1 MAEQNLNTG
10 SSGDEIDLSVFFKK
24 IGDVIINIIFAFYKR
39 IILISILLGL
49 SIILGIVNYIRTP
62 NIYNS
67 ELIISSRYLN
77 KQISTSIINS
87 LRRMTKERNYDELS
101 SRLKLSTSTVK
112 KIKEIRVSPFEKDTT
127 KLPFIF
133 KIEASV
139 NDTRILDTLQYGLIS
154 YLSSINYVKKAREMD
169 KKNLTDLIEKIKK
182 EIESLES
189 LKKIASTSL
198 SPQTNKGG
206 FVYGQPYDPLNI
218 YRESAKLYQ
227 ELTTAENSLELIQSF
242 DIIQD
247 FIKVKRPSSPNL
259 IKNIFYNAIASM
271 IVSIIIII
279 LLELQI
285 VLKRKQKEIKEKK

>member
-24 IGDVIINIIFAFYKR
+24 IGNVIINIIFAFYKR
-39 IILISILLGL
+39 ITLISILLSL
-49 SIILGIVNYIRTP
+49 SIIIGIVKYIRTP

-77 KQISTSIINS
+77 KQISTSLINTLGKLVTENHEEAS
-87 LRRMTKERNYDELS
+87 
-101 SRLKLSTSTVK
+101 LKLKIPVSRITTIK
-112 KIKEIRVSPFEKDTT
+112 KIKITPFEKDTT
-127 KLPFIF
+127 RLPFIF

-139 NDTRILDTLQYGLIS
+139 NDTRILDTLQYNLVS
-154 YLSSINYVKKAREMD
+154 YLSSINYVKKAEQIERS
-169 KKNLTDLIEKIKK
+169 NLTNLIEKIKK

-189 LKKIASTSL
+189 LKRIASTSL

-227 ELTTAENSLELIQSF
+227 ELTTAENSLALIQSF

-271 IVSIIIII
+271 ILSIIIII
-279 LLELQI
+279 LLELKI